1 MVCRLKYIIS
11 TLLLCVWVTV
21 RTTAQSLPL
30 VEPMKDLVEMYEA
43 LNRAFPYSDYVTLKQ
58 NEVCYWVNRSMRPEY
73 DFLGTFEKLKPMIE
87 KLKSLPSKG
96 ERTIR
101 ENDPAEGI
109 VFACYPNFHDDTQE
123 NYVEL
128 VFNRNLMHFCYISRN
143 KNAVLGHEAHPAIVE
158 EMEKLFG
165 EYVSRKDVGSVGVI
179 YDGPTYQYQ
188 LVTFNNSERIRQH
201 AEGTIYIIPN
211 GTEADWQ
218 RIFEQIK
225 NYALVHNVQVA
236 WNDVY
241 RDGESVEI
249 LIDRESTVPI
259 VFAAAL
265 KDGELKL
272 LRLEGTADYN
282 IVLPRIWSEDSPVFN
297 PKKNKDYLGK

>member
-1 MVCRLKYIIS
+1 MVYRLKYIIIS
-11 TLLLCVWVTV
+11 LLLSGWMSQQVVAQ
-21 RTTAQSLPL
+21 TAPL
-30 VEPMKDLVEMYEA
+30 VEPMSELVEIYEE

-58 NEVCYWVNRSMRPEY
+58 NEVCYWVNRSMQPKY
-73 DFLGTFEKLKPMIE
+73 DFLGTLEKLKPMIE
-87 KLKSLPSKG
+87 KLKSLPCKG
-96 ERTIR
+96 EVTMIDN
-101 ENDPAEGI
+101 EPAEGI
-109 VFACYPNFHDDTQE
+109 TFACYPSFHDEVQE

-143 KNAVLGHEAHPAIVE
+143 KNVILGHAANPTIVE
-158 EMEKLFG
+158 EMETLFG
-165 EYVSRKDVGSVGVI
+165 EYVSRKDVGSMGVI
-179 YDGPTYQYQ
+179 YDGPTYLYQ

-201 AEGTIYIIPN
+201 AEGTIYTIPN
-211 GTEADWQ
+211 GTKADWL
-218 RIFEQIK
+218 RIFEKIK
-225 NYALVHNVQVA
+225 SYALVHNVQVA

-249 LIDRESTVPI
+249 WIDRESTVPI

-265 KDGELKL
+265 KDDELKL

-282 IVLPRIWSEDSPVFN
+282 IVLPRIWSEDSPIFN